1 MPPLLTRQGA
11 NTTTC
16 PRATAQ
22 CCATAKKN
30 HHFII
35 SKLVTLLLGSPAQH
49 IPTRLKHRG
58 TVYAHSCVNT
68 DCDCNKG
75 KVGTGRRLRT
85 DPVCSQDNVSPKAS
99 LGFLDS
105 VLLLKI
111 YGLRKLPEPGSLD
124 LPPFQPRVY
133 QDKFLFLPPFVL
145 GSWSLRSSVLR
156 LPKPALTVTC
166 HGAINAPSFLLL
178 RSSLINFILPF
189 SCCRA
194 VLYSALCHLHAP
206 QLLSS
211 QLCYPIP
218 GYQTVPFHSDRDPSV
233 LGWGSLGCA
242 SPVGPKDVPSSWLSH
257 NTAPREAGRHCQT
270 V

>member
-1 MPPLLTRQGA
+1 MQGWSSLSVPFHRCSAWMVPQTEGSGLILSHCHTAEQPPVSPLLTRQGA

-22 CCATAKKN
+22 CCATAKKP
-30 HHFII
+30 HHFI

-58 TVYAHSCVNT
+58 TVLAHSRVNT

-85 DPVCSQDNVSPKAS
+85 DPVCSQDNVSPKAG

-133 QDKFLFLPPFVL
+133 QDTSSSSSHPLF
-145 GSWSLRSSVLR
+145 
-156 LPKPALTVTC
+156 
-166 HGAINAPSFLLL
+166 
-178 RSSLINFILPF
+178 
-189 SCCRA
+189 
-194 VLYSALCHLHAP
+194 
-206 QLLSS
+206 
-211 QLCYPIP
+211 
-218 GYQTVPFHSDRDPSV
+218 
-233 LGWGSLGCA
+233 
-242 SPVGPKDVPSSWLSH
+242 
-257 NTAPREAGRHCQT
+257 
-270 V
+270 